1 MLLRKLKRGFCK
13 KKTMEESRVLNRQFQ
28 EDPGRVYDVFNG
40 MLKNTGDQ
48 ASERPKY
55 KTRNDIS
62 VENKQV
68 FESIEEAS
76 GYWKELWET
85 EGTGD
90 KSATWLQEVK
100 RAIHGCVPPPDE
112 GEWGLTEDEAVKIV
126 GKKRNWSAPGPDKLV
141 NYWWKKAEVLHND
154 VTASFRAISM
164 DQTDFPIW
172 FVGGKTSLIP
182 KPGEFSSDNQRPIT
196 CLNTVYKWF
205 TACLLVPVDNHLEEH
220 GLMEAEQRGA
230 KNGCSGTMDNLL
242 IDQMVTQDCQHGK
255 RNLSMAWVDVTK
267 AYDTVDHDW
276 LCEMMEVHRFPR
288 WLGGVVTKLCST
300 RNTKIITTTKLGKEI
315 SETIQFKRGLPQ
327 GDSLCPRLF
336 TICLNPIAWSLK
348 ATEEYRLSKPLS
360 TKVTDLRYIDDLKI
374 YAASENT
381 VLRSTRGKM
390 QDSGLQWNPKK
401 CSVVHVKKGVKVED
415 VEGVKFDEASVIRCL
430 KRQAVQVFLEYWKH
444 RDNRI
449 NWPLRLPQRSV

>member
-1 MLLRKLKRGFCK
+1 MF
-13 KKTMEESRVLNRQFQ
+13 
-28 EDPGRVYDVFNG
+28 
-40 MLKNTGDQ
+40 
-48 ASERPKY
+48 
-55 KTRNDIS
+55 
-62 VENKQV
+62 EN
-68 FESIEEAS
+68 IEEAS
-76 GYWKELWET
+76 GYWKELWKT

-100 RAIHGCVPPPDE
+100 RAIHGCVPPSDE

-154 VTASFRAISM
+154 VTASFRAISVA
-164 DQTDFPIW
+164 QTDFPIW
-172 FVGGKTSLIP
+172 FAGGKTSLIP
-182 KPGEFSSDNQRPIT
+182 KPREFSSDNQRPIT

-242 IDQMVTQDCQHGK
+242 IDKMVTQDCQHGK

-288 WLGGVVTKLCST
+288 WLRGVVTKLCST

-348 ATEEYRLSKPLS
+348 ATEGYGLSKPLS
-360 TKVTDLRYIDDLKI
+360 TKVTDLHYIDDFKI

-415 VEGVKFDEASVIRCL
+415 VEELSLMKHQSYGV
-430 KRQAVQVFLEYWKH
+430 
-444 RDNRI
+444 
-449 NWPLRLPQRSV
+449 